1 MAPLAAPGRGGDA
14 AGDDVVARVG
24 VEGRV
29 QQRVQRAARRSSRSP
44 RAGVSRPSL
53 DGVDREAHRGL
64 RGPLGVARLQH
75 VQAPLLDGELGVL
88 HVAVV
93 ALERAQDLQQLGV
106 RRRASSRRSSD
117 EVARR
122 AHAGD
127 DVLALGVDQEVAARL
142 GRAGDLVAR
151 EGHAGARGRALV
163 AVDHLLDV
171 DRRAPVVGDAV
182 DAPVGDGALA
192 HPRVEDRA
200 DGLLELLARVGAG
213 SRRAP

>member
-1 MAPLAAPGRGGDA
+1 M
-14 AGDDVVARVG
+14 
-24 VEGRV
+24 
-29 QQRVQRAARRSSRSP
+29 
-44 RAGVSRPSL
+44 SRPSPTASTAKRI
-53 DGVDREAHRGL
+53 GGL
-64 RGPLGVARLQH
+64 GGALRVARLQH
-75 VQAPLLDGELGVL
+75 VQAPLLDRELGVL

-93 ALERAQDLQQLGV
+93 ALQRAHDVEQLGV
-106 RRRASSRRSSD
+106 RRGHPVAQLGQ
-117 EVARR
+117 VARR

-127 DVLALGVDQEVAARL
+127 DVLALGVDEEVAAGL

-171 DRRAPVVGDAV
+171 DRGAPVVGDVV
-182 DAPVGDGALA
+182 DAPVGDRALA